1 VRNKGIGAKQTRHS
15 ALRNP
20 HSAFEK
26 GDGVKAFLENY
37 RSELS
42 AVLYAIDLA
51 KISDFI
57 QILERA
63 REEGRG
69 IFVFGNG
76 GSAATASHFVVDMVK
91 GASYGRP
98 KRFRIMALTDQVPTI
113 TAYANDLGYEVVF
126 EQHLRNFARPGDVV
140 VAISASGNSRNV
152 LRAVEYANSIGCTTI
167 GLTGFDGGQL
177 ARLAGHA
184 LVVPSSHMGRVE
196 DGHMFVCHLICYY
209 FMETDKADSA

>member
-1 VRNKGIGAKQTRHS
+1 
-15 ALRNP
+15 
-20 HSAFEK
+20 
-26 GDGVKAFLENY
+26 VKAFLENY
-37 RSELS
+37 RGELS
-42 AVLYAIDLA
+42 AVLHAIDLA
-51 KISDFI
+51 KIGEFI

-91 GASYGRP
+91 GASYGRQ
-98 KRFRIMALTDQVPTI
+98 KRFRMMALSDQAPTI
-113 TAYANDLGYEVVF
+113 TAYANDIGYEVVF
-126 EQHLRNFARPGDVV
+126 EQQLRNFAQPGDVV
-140 VAISASGNSRNV
+140 MAISGSGNSPNV
-152 LRAVEYANSIGCTTI
+152 LRAVEYANSIGCATI

-177 ARLAGHA
+177 ARLASHA

-196 DGHMFVCHLICYY
+196 DGHMFACHLICYY